1 MKQLNRSYTPE
12 FRAAAVQQVTHGRRS
27 VPTVARSRAPSTR
40 AVEQVQIVTEIRRA
54 QTRHRG
60 RYGRRRMT
68 TEVGA
73 ALGRPV
79 NEKRIGRLM
88 RAHDLG
94 SRKRRWF
101 RVVTTDSK
109 HVHPLAPNVLERD
122 FTAAAPNQK

>member
-1 MKQLNRSYTPE
+1 
-12 FRAAAVQQVTHGRRS
+12 
-27 VPTVARSRAPSTR
+27 
-40 AVEQVQIVTEIRRA
+40 
-54 QTRHRG
+54 
-60 RYGRRRMT
+60 
-68 TEVGA
+68 
-73 ALGRPV
+73 
-79 NEKRIGRLM
+79 M

>member
-1 MKQLNRSYTPE
+1 
-12 FRAAAVQQVTHGRRS
+12 
-27 VPTVARSRAPSTR
+27 
-40 AVEQVQIVTEIRRA
+40 
-54 QTRHRG
+54 
-60 RYGRRRMT
+60 MT